1 MQAKSKHPQ
10 LVWAERE
17 IRLYKAR
24 RRPKGKPAREPEIT
38 QRSIDTKPADW
49 MYWSDSTAARLAR
62 VLKVDQ

>member
-1 MQAKSKHPQ
+1 MQAKTKCPL